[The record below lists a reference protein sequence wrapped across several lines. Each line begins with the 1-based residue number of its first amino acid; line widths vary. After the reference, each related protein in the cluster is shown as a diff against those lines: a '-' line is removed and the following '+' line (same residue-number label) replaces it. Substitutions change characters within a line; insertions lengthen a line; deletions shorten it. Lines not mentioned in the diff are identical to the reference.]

1 MYENFLAEY
10 HLFPDEVDER
20 FSLRQMSLLLQAQ
33 MTRQERQG
41 KLNAAQ
47 IWSMVFGNDKKQDS
61 SQGSQNKKEEKP
73 MSHFG
78 IAVTEGGED

>member
-10 HLFPDEVDER
+10 HLFPDEVDEK

-41 KLNAAQ
+41 KMNAAH
-47 IWSMVFGNDKKQDS
+47 IWSMVFGDDKKQES
-61 SQGSQNKKEEKP
+61 SQSSQDKKEEKP